1 MAIIVRQAARSLGQ
15 QDACRATYNAS
26 MFAAPI
32 APRPTILALVLAGLM
47 MSSFAWA
54 QSPPGAAS
62 LQTTARPSDPP
73 LEPGR
78 GSQTIE
84 RIRTEDAGSR
94 IDELRVGGQT
104 QSIVVQPKGDMPA
117 YEIRPMDTRPGPSQ
131 GGARVWNFL
140 RF

>member
-1 MAIIVRQAARSLGQ
+1 MRDWAGRGRE
-15 QDACRATYNAS
+15 TYNTS
-26 MFAAPI
+26 MLSTRTGF
-32 APRPTILALVLAGLM
+32 RLRALGLTLAGLM
-47 MSSFAWA
+47 SAQAAWA
-54 QSPPGAAS
+54 QALASPPQSAG
-62 LQTTARPSDPP
+62 RPSDPV
-73 LEPGR
+73 LEAGR
-78 GSQTIE
+78 GNQTIE

-117 YEIRPMDTRPGPSQ
+117 YEVRPIDARSSSNQ

>member
-1 MAIIVRQAARSLGQ
+1 MFSSQ
-15 QDACRATYNAS
+15 NAS
-26 MFAAPI
+26 RLSALGLTLASLMVAPAI
-32 APRPTILALVLAGLM
+32 
-47 MSSFAWA
+47 WA
-54 QSPPGAAS
+54 QAPANAQG
-62 LQTTARPSDPP
+62 TTRPSEPA

-78 GSQTIE
+78 GNQTIE

-117 YEIRPMDTRPGPSQ
+117 YEVRPMDVRPGSGQ

>member
-1 MAIIVRQAARSLGQ
+1 MIAIEYGSRLSPLILTVVALG
-15 QDACRATYNAS
+15 TS
-26 MFAAPI
+26 S
-32 APRPTILALVLAGLM
+32 GL
-47 MSSFAWA
+47 WA
-54 QSPPGAAS
+54 QAPAPTAAV
-62 LQTTARPSDPP
+62 QATARPHDPA

-78 GSQTIE
+78 GNQTIE

-117 YEIRPMDTRPGPSQ
+117 YEVRPMDARPGSTQ
-131 GGARVWNFL
+131 GGTRVWNFL

>member
-1 MAIIVRQAARSLGQ
+1 
-15 QDACRATYNAS
+15 
-26 MFAAPI
+26 MFVIPPGIRMSA
-32 APRPTILALVLAGLM
+32 LALTVAGLM
-47 MSSFAWA
+47 TTPPAWA
-54 QSPPGAAS
+54 QSAPASAAS
-62 LQTTARPSDPP
+62 VQTTARPGDPA

-78 GSQTIE
+78 ANQTIE
-84 RIRTEDAGSR
+84 RLRTEDAGSR

-117 YEIRPMDTRPGPSQ
+117 YEVRPMDVRPGPNQ